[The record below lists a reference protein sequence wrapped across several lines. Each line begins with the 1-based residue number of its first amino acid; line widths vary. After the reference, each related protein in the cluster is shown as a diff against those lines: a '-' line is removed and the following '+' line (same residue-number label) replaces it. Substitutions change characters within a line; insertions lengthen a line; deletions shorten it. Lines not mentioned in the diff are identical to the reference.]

1 MDLGLKS
8 KVAIITGG
16 ATGIGKATALKLLQE
31 GARVAICG
39 RRGDVVAQA
48 AAELKS
54 AGGAVLAVAADVSKA
69 ADIERFIGAAADHFG
84 RIDILVNNAGNG
96 KRGKFLQ
103 LDDAEWSA
111 DLDLKLYAAIR
122 STRLAVPHMRKQGG
136 GRIINVSSIG
146 GRQPATESM
155 PASLSRAAGLAL
167 VKGLSK
173 EFAPDNILI
182 NVVSLGKIK
191 TVQQQHWLRPGAGTD
206 EQQYANAAKV
216 MGIPMGRL
224 GEADEVANVIAFLAS
239 SAASYVTGTCI
250 NIDGGL
256 CAVL

>member
-16 ATGIGKATALKLLQE
+16 ATGIGKATALKLVQE
-31 GARVAICG
+31 GAKVAICG

-54 AGGAVLAVAADVSKA
+54 ASGAVLAVAADVSKA

-182 NVVSLGKIK
+182 NVVCLGKIK

-206 EQQYANAAKV
+206 EQQYARAANA